1 MEEHNQMFGKADVN
15 QNIKI
20 SVREDKII
28 NNKLDASYNNMD
40 KLKGMS
46 SQEFE
51 QLLNSDDYCKNLI
64 YREGQRKS
72 GIEKGDRLSVYSKVS
87 LLNDDYFLR
96 DGLNLNKKKNSV
108 MGNNN
113 NNGRHSS
120 VFNLSVTEDNTKM
133 MSNNFDCKSNEHFNG
148 SLSQSEFPYDSDLI
162 TPSPSKDK
170 IGEDENYNIKNVNF
184 SERSEKRNQ
193 SIDILDAQF
202 NNLKNNFFLSD
213 SQGNGMEYEN
223 DGDEKGRDE
232 IENDYYLGEYA
243 SDSEYLRRTSKS
255 KKNNMEVMMNYGND
269 DSLNNSRTSN
279 NSFSLWENKINST
292 RQIKINNETPKKGIL
307 KQSNSASPIKELKDN
322 LQNNNNNNS
331 TFSARKKSVQFSHRS
346 IAVFDDKEKISPL
359 HLTHF
364 TRISSDSNVSDVK
377 RKSMSNSSL
386 EVKDNLNQNDNEQS
400 PIDKLLYKYDL
411 NNSITISN
419 INNKK
424 KRSNIDFL
432 NNNDVN
438 SIRSMSPESA
448 RFKTKTSEDFVESVR
463 LSPLKK
469 KVKENYLSESFQ
481 NDDEEFLRKLL
492 NNTNES
498 RQNNGSYTNEGE
510 RHEKGIAITCT
521 DSDGNKVENIHQS
534 LNRNFENNYEKR
546 EVSGGIQMDRSEKD
560 QSREIG
566 EADEDNSSFKDAL
579 EPGDENEFDIR
590 QSYKNE
596 ECKQKDN
603 LDAENKNEQDG
614 KFEIV
619 NRNNMNLHVDWK
631 VRPDRKTINII
642 ERGKRYNND
651 MDEESESN
659 AGNKR
664 YRASYNINIRNNNY
678 GYGSNNNESF
688 KKQIPFQ
695 VSTNSQNYNYGTYD
709 DGEKGNNNESANFDF
724 APNEVDNVVN
734 ENEQNEGEQNEENN
748 NMENNNMENNEM
760 ENDEMENGLGE
771 EEENEKMFYSLNRDP
786 NEYEENCEAKQME
799 ENEENVENNDDGTN
813 EVYEKEDKVEEEVN
827 VNYEE
832 MEKRRN
838 EENMVLKKKLGENLK
853 KKQEMIK
860 ETTLNIIRR
869 CRIYSLKQVSNEKK
883 NLPKLIKL
891 YEHIRN
897 IIFQFINKIN
907 NLNNISIHLDDAILK
922 YEIIQLNYGKT
933 QKAIDALK
941 KYNSKLMK
949 KIEEKKNIL
958 DKQSS
963 VLDNKN
969 KKMDELNQ
977 KLNNLKILYDNGS
990 TRKHEIELIKMYKS
1004 KLEELKKVEIVK
1016 GVMIKSF
1023 NKYGIIF
1030 ELLNFNYYNFSS
1042 LYEYNEKAMNSFFT
1056 KESLDLSVGNSNAIN
1071 SNNVGINFS
1080 NNINTI
1086 KMTEFGNSIIPTQD
1100 AEQKKDTILKNKNVD
1115 YAGAG
1120 INRDTKEG
1128 TNIIETKM
1136 KNLQNGEH
1144 DEFPSNERYIQ
1155 KTKFGE
1161 NFLNIRKEDFSF
1173 ERNGFDIYELYQKEY
1188 KLRYLLKKGNNKKAI
1203 FMNKIE
1209 EQDLTNKWPYNIT
1222 IDIIFANIPK
1232 PNEEI
1237 DNLNSFS
1244 PLKLKSFKHLISNK
1258 MHLHDSYGEKNN
1270 IIVDSANADS
1280 SKYLG
1285 LFRPYKIL
1293 IDSFKSF
1300 KEVKITTYY
1309 KYINNENIYN
1319 HIWNRTHNKEGY
1331 TININTINKDVYK
1344 DLSDSINNNN
1354 MSNEKNNSYSN
1365 LKNTIYNYSHS
1376 YDNKFVG
1383 TEWKAQ
1389 LEILKYKLLEVI
1401 NKKLQKYTNNGRGL
1415 NTITTSNNMNNQN
1428 VLGNNLNDSNTVK
1441 PNKEALKYLV
1451 EESEY
1456 CFIIINHLLYQYKQL
1471 LQCFT
1476 YLSNTYFDYYQNIVV
1491 FKTIILSHHAATP
1504 SLWLYLYINVE
1515 ESFSFASLL
1524 HGIVEVKVESV
1535 HDEDEYNEVCKI
1547 INNNI
1552 MKKLEQCIFA
1562 LKSKPIDISERVNS
1576 YNLVDIIYTILLN
1589 ENYNFHTYQNNLE
1602 GNIRNIG
1609 SCDHIINELI
1619 NKSIIVPIDFK
1630 RVEGKFVE

>member
-1 MEEHNQMFGKADVN
+1 MEEHNQISGKPDMN

-20 SVREDKII
+20 SLREDKII
-28 NNKLDASYNNMD
+28 NNELDASYNNMD

-108 MGNNN
+108 MPN

-120 VFNLSVTEDNTKM
+120 VFNLSVTEDNAKI

-170 IGEDENYNIKNVNF
+170 MGEEENYNIKNVNF

-213 SQGNGMEYEN
+213 SQANGMEYEN
-223 DGDEKGRDE
+223 DEGEKGRE
-232 IENDYYLGEYA
+232 ENDGGENEYYLGEYA

-255 KKNNMEVMMNYGND
+255 KKNNMEIMMNYGND

-279 NSFSLWENKINST
+279 NSFSLWEDKINST

-322 LQNNNNNNS
+322 IQNNNNN

-386 EVKDNLNQNDNEQS
+386 EVKDNLNQNDNEKS

-411 NNSITISN
+411 NNSITIPN
-419 INNKK
+419 NNKK
-424 KRSNIDFL
+424 KRSNVDFL
-432 NNNDVN
+432 NNNDAN

-448 RFKTKTSEDFVESVR
+448 RFKTKTSEDLVESVR

-492 NNTNES
+492 NNSSGNT
-498 RQNNGSYTNEGE
+498 QNNVNYENYKNDMD
-510 RHEKGIAITCT
+510 RQEKGISITCT
-521 DSDGNKVENIHQS
+521 DSEGNKMENIRQS
-534 LNRNFENNYEKR
+534 LNRNCENNYEKR
-546 EVSGGIQMDRSEKD
+546 EVGGGSQIERNERNEKEET
-560 QSREIG
+560 REMG
-566 EADEDNSSFKDAL
+566 EMDEDNSSFKDAL
-579 EPGDENEFDIR
+579 EPADENEFDIR
-590 QSYKNE
+590 NSYRNE
-596 ECKQKDN
+596 EYEQKDN
-603 LDAENKNEQDG
+603 LDAEKENEKDAN
-614 KFEIV
+614 FEMM
-619 NRNNMNLHVDWK
+619 NRNNMSLHVDWK

-651 MDEESESN
+651 MNEESENN

-664 YRASYNINIRNNNY
+664 YRASYNINIRNGNY
-678 GYGSNNNESF
+678 AYGSNNNESF

-695 VSTNSQNYNYGTYD
+695 VSTNTQSYNYDTYD
-709 DGEKGNNNESANFDF
+709 DAKKTNNNESANFDF
-724 APNEVDNVVN
+724 APNEMDNAD
-734 ENEQNEGEQNEENN
+734 NEGEQNENVEHDDV
-748 NMENNNMENNEM
+748 
-760 ENDEMENGLGE
+760 ENDEANNALGE
-771 EEENEKMFYSLNRDP
+771 DEENEKMFYSLNRDQ
-786 NEYEENCEAKQME
+786 NEYEENCNDKNME
-799 ENEENVENNDDGTN
+799 KNDENNEDDAN
-813 EVYEKEDKVEEEVN
+813 QLYEKEDKGEEEMN
-827 VNYEE
+827 INYEE
-832 MEKRRN
+832 MEKRKN

-869 CRIYSLKQVSNEKK
+869 CRVYSLKQVSNEKK

-922 YEIIQLNYGKT
+922 YEVIQLNYGKT

-969 KKMDELNQ
+969 KKMEELNQ

-1004 KLEELKKVEIVK
+1004 KLEELKQVEIVK

-1042 LYEYNEKAMNSFFT
+1042 LYEYSEKSMNSFFS

-1071 SNNVGINFS
+1071 SNNIGINFS
-1080 NNINTI
+1080 NNINGI
-1086 KMTEFGNSIIPTQD
+1086 KMSELGNGISTQEG
-1100 AEQKKDTILKNKNVD
+1100 EQKKDTILKNKNGEYSGGV
-1115 YAGAG
+1115 A
-1120 INRDTKEG
+1120 INRDTKDG
-1128 TNIIETKM
+1128 VNTNETKI
-1136 KNLQNGEH
+1136 KNLQNDEN

-1161 NFLNIRKEDFSF
+1161 IFLNIKKEDFPF

-1188 KLRYLLKKGNNKKAI
+1188 KLRYLLKKGSNKKAI

-1209 EQDLTNKWPYNIT
+1209 EHDLNNEWPYNVT

-1232 PNEEI
+1232 PNEET
-1237 DNLNSFS
+1237 DNINNYS
-1244 PLKLKSFKHLISNK
+1244 PLKIKNFKHLISNK

-1270 IIVDSANADS
+1270 IIVDSANADN

-1300 KEVKITTYY
+1300 KEIKITTYY
-1309 KYINNENIYN
+1309 KYINNENIYY
-1319 HIWNRTHNKEGY
+1319 HIWNKTHNKEGY

-1354 MSNEKNNSYSN
+1354 NSINNMNNEKNDSYSN
-1365 LKNTIYNYSHS
+1365 LKNNIHNYSHS

-1383 TEWKAQ
+1383 VEWKAQ

-1401 NKKLQKYTNNGRGL
+1401 NNKLQKYTNNGRGL
-1415 NTITTSNNMNNQN
+1415 NTITASNNMNNQN
-1428 VLGNNLNDSNTVK
+1428 VLGNNLNDSNTAK

-1456 CFIIINHLLYQYKQL
+1456 CFVIINHLLYQYKQL

-1491 FKTIILSHHAATP
+1491 FKTILLSHHAGTP

-1515 ESFSFASLL
+1515 ECFSFASLL

-1535 HDEDEYNEVCKI
+1535 HDEDKYNEVCKI

-1589 ENYNFHTYQNNLE
+1589 ENYNFHTYQNNIEDNL
-1602 GNIRNIG
+1602 RNIG
-1609 SCDHIINELI
+1609 SCDHIINELT
-1619 NKSIIVPIDFK
+1619 NKSIIVPVDFK
-1630 RVEGKFVE
+1630 RLEGKFVE

>member
-1 MEEHNQMFGKADVN
+1 MEGNNQISGKPDMN
-15 QNIKI
+15 QDIKI
-20 SVREDKII
+20 SLREDKII
-28 NNKLDASYNNMD
+28 NNELNDSYNNMD

-46 SQEFE
+46 SQEFDK
-51 QLLNSDDYCKNLI
+51 LLNSDDYCKNLI

-96 DGLNLNKKKNSV
+96 DSLNLNNKKKNSV
-108 MGNNN
+108 MPNNK
-113 NNGRHSS
+113 GRHSS
-120 VFNLSVTEDNTKM
+120 VFNLSVTEDNTKI
-133 MSNNFDCKSNEHFNG
+133 MSNNFDCKSNDQFNG

-170 IGEDENYNIKNVNF
+170 MGDEENYNIKNVNF

-202 NNLKNNFFLSD
+202 NNLKNNFFLSE
-213 SQGNGMEYEN
+213 SQANGMEYEH
-223 DGDEKGRDE
+223 DGGEKGRDE
-232 IENDYYLGEYA
+232 NDGGENEYYLGEYA
-243 SDSEYLRRTSKS
+243 SDSEYLRRTSKN
-255 KKNNMEVMMNYGND
+255 KKNNMEVLMNYGND

-322 LQNNNNNNS
+322 IQNNNNNN
-331 TFSARKKSVQFSHRS
+331 TLSARKKSVQFSHRS

-386 EVKDNLNQNDNEQS
+386 EVKDNLNQNDNEKS

-419 INNKK
+419 NNKK
-424 KRSNIDFL
+424 KRSNVDFL
-432 NNNDVN
+432 NNNDAN

-448 RFKTKTSEDFVESVR
+448 RFKTKTSEDLVESVR
-463 LSPLKK
+463 LSPIKK

-481 NDDEEFLRKLL
+481 NEDEEFLRKLL
-492 NNTNES
+492 NNSSGNT
-498 RQNNGSYTNEGE
+498 QNNVNYENYKNEMD
-510 RHEKGIAITCT
+510 RQDKGISNTGT
-521 DSDGNKVENIHQS
+521 NSEGTKMENIRQS
-534 LNRNFENNYEKR
+534 LNQNCENYEKR
-546 EVSGGIQMDRSEKD
+546 EVGGGNQTERN
-560 QSREIG
+560 EINENDEG
-566 EADEDNSSFKDAL
+566 GEDNNSFKDAL
-579 EPGDENEFDIR
+579 EPTDENEFDIR
-590 QSYKNE
+590 HSYRNE
-596 ECKQKDN
+596 EYEQKEN
-603 LDAENKNEQDG
+603 LDAENENEKDAN
-614 KFEIV
+614 FEMM

-651 MDEESESN
+651 MNEESEN
-659 AGNKR
+659 NVGNKR
-664 YRASYNINIRNNNY
+664 YRASHNINIRNGNY
-678 GYGSNNNESF
+678 AYGSNNNESF

-695 VSTNSQNYNYGTYD
+695 VSTNAQDYNYGTYD
-709 DGEKGNNNESANFDF
+709 DAKKGNNNESANFDF
-724 APNEVDNVVN
+724 APDEVDNAEN
-734 ENEQNEGEQNEENN
+734 EHDDGQNDENEQDNGQNDD
-748 NMENNNMENNEM
+748 M
-760 ENDEMENGLGE
+760 ENDEVD
-771 EEENEKMFYSLNRDP
+771 EENEKMFYSLNRDQ
-786 NEYEENCEAKQME
+786 NEYEENC
-799 ENEENVENNDDGTN
+799 DDRNGG
-813 EVYEKEDKVEEEVN
+813 EHGEQDEHDEPDEHDEQQDKGGDEVN

-832 MEKRRN
+832 IEKRKN

-869 CRIYSLKQVSNEKK
+869 CRVYSLKQVSNEKK

-922 YEIIQLNYGKT
+922 YEVIQLNYGKT
-933 QKAIDALK
+933 KKAIDALK

-949 KIEEKKNIL
+949 KIDEKKSIL

-969 KKMDELNQ
+969 KKMEELNQ
-977 KLNNLKILYDNGS
+977 KLNNLKLLYDNGS
-990 TRKHEIELIKMYKS
+990 TRKHEIELIKIYKS
-1004 KLEELKKVEIVK
+1004 KLEELKKIEIVK

-1042 LYEYNEKAMNSFFT
+1042 LYEYNDKSMNSFFT
-1056 KESLDLSVGNSNAIN
+1056 KECLDLSVGNSNAIN
-1071 SNNVGINFS
+1071 SNNAGINFS
-1080 NNINTI
+1080 NNVN
-1086 KMTEFGNSIIPTQD
+1086 GIPNQEGD
-1100 AEQKKDTILKNKNVD
+1100 QKKDTILKNNNEE
-1115 YAGAG
+1115 YSGGATM
-1120 INRDTKEG
+1120 NRDIKDGVNMNGTK
-1128 TNIIETKM
+1128 I
-1136 KNLQNGEH
+1136 KNMQNNEN
-1144 DEFPSNERYIQ
+1144 DDFPSNERYIQ

-1161 NFLNIRKEDFSF
+1161 QFLNIKKDDFPF
-1173 ERNGFDIYELYQKEY
+1173 ERHSFDIYELYQKEY
-1188 KLRYLLKKGNNKKAI
+1188 KLRYLVKKGNNKKAI

-1209 EQDLTNKWPYNIT
+1209 EQDLNNEWPYNVT

-1237 DNLNSFS
+1237 DNLNSYS
-1244 PLKLKSFKHLISNK
+1244 PLKIKNLKHLISNK

-1280 SKYLG
+1280 NRYLG

-1300 KEVKITTYY
+1300 KEIKITTYY
-1309 KYINNENIYN
+1309 KYINNENIYY
-1319 HIWNRTHNKEGY
+1319 HIWNKTHNKEGY

-1344 DLSDSINNNN
+1344 DLSESINNNN
-1354 MSNEKNNSYSN
+1354 NNINNMNNTKNDSYSN
-1365 LKNTIYNYSHS
+1365 LKNNIHNYSHS

-1383 TEWKAQ
+1383 VEWKAQ

-1428 VLGNNLNDSNTVK
+1428 ALGNNLNDSNTAK

-1451 EESEY
+1451 EEAEY
-1456 CFIIINHLLYQYKQL
+1456 CFVIINHLLYQYKQL

-1491 FKTIILSHHAATP
+1491 FKTILLSHHAATP
-1504 SLWLYLYINVE
+1504 SLWLHLYINVE
-1515 ESFSFASLL
+1515 ECFSFASLL

-1535 HDEDEYNEVCKI
+1535 HDEDKYNEVCKM

-1589 ENYNFHTYQNNLE
+1589 ENYNFHTYQNSLEDNL
-1602 GNIRNIG
+1602 RNIG
-1609 SCDHIINELI
+1609 SCDHIINELT
-1619 NKSIIVPIDFK
+1619 NKSIIVPVDFK
-1630 RVEGKFVE
+1630 RMEGKLLE